1 MPPNVT
7 TERMLTLIGVVPLLY
22 VFFVTV
28 GRWLKRKQAV
38 QLGIM
43 YQFFSVIL
51 ALYIATEWL
60 GITFPLSE
68 HLAPASVLLG
78 TIFVLALIKRFLWE
92 FYYREKCQIQ
102 IPKFFTQVVALV
114 LFFVVLILVLIFG
127 YDLRI
132 PTELVA
138 GSGIVAVILGLS
150 MQDLLGNIFAGFAL
164 HFGKPFEAG
173 DWLILDN
180 RHAEVIEINWRSTR
194 LRTNDNVFLDV
205 PNNQI
210 SKQTIVNLTYPEKL
224 HAMRLQ
230 VNIDYK
236 VPPNRVKDAIVH
248 ATENAFGVSSK
259 PKPKV
264 FLHHFGES
272 SIVYEIKFWMEDH
285 ARFNE
290 IVDAIQTNL
299 WYELQR
305 RRIRIPFPIRTVQL
319 QRSPSVPA
327 EETRSA
333 PRATLR
339 HQPIFQ
345 CLDDM
350 QIDSLLSRGELHHFG
365 RSEKLIEQG
374 KDGESMFILIRGLAD
389 VLVNRNG
396 EAIRVGTLRSGECF
410 GEVSLLTGEK
420 RTATVVAQTDCEV
433 VEIDKSI
440 MAEFLQNKPDLLQK
454 LSELLARRKLETDG
468 VLAENAQKHMALAK
482 QREYTAGFLA
492 KLKSFFEL

>member
-1 MPPNVT
+1 V
-7 TERMLTLIGVVPLLY
+7 LTLIGVVPLLY
-22 VFFVTV
+22 VFLVAV

-43 YQFFSVIL
+43 YQFFSVVL
-51 ALYIATEWL
+51 ALYLATQWL
-60 GITFPLSE
+60 GITFPFSE

-78 TIFVLALIKRFLWE
+78 TIFLLALIKRFLWE
-92 FYYREKCQIQ
+92 LYYQERCQIQ

-114 LFFVVLILVLIFG
+114 VFFAVLILVMIFSYG
-127 YDLRI
+127 LSI
-132 PTELVA
+132 PTELLA
-138 GSGIVAVILGLS
+138 GSGIIAVILGLA
-150 MQDLLGNIFAGFAL
+150 MQDLLSNIFGGFAL

-194 LRTNDNVFLDV
+194 LRTNDNIFLDV

-210 SKQTIVNLTYPEKL
+210 TKQTIVNLTYPDKS

-236 VPPNRVKDAIVH
+236 APPNRVKDAMVH

-259 PKPKV
+259 PTPKV

-272 SIVYEIKFWMEDH
+272 AITYEVKFWIEDH
-285 ARFNE
+285 SRFND
-290 IVDAIQTNL
+290 ILDAIRTNI

-305 RRIRIPFPIRTVQL
+305 RRIKIPFPIRTVQL
-319 QRSPSVPA
+319 QRSSAVQP
-327 EETRSA
+327 EEPRSA

-339 HQPIFQ
+339 QQPIFQ
-345 CLDDM
+345 CLDDT
-350 QIDSLLSRGELHHFG
+350 QIDGLLARGELHYFG

-374 KDGESMFILIRGLAD
+374 KDGESMFILVRGLAE

-454 LSELLARRKLETDG
+454 LSELLARRKLETEG
-468 VLAENAQKHMALAK
+468 VLAENAQKHVVLVR
-482 QREYTAGFLA
+482 QGEYTARFLA